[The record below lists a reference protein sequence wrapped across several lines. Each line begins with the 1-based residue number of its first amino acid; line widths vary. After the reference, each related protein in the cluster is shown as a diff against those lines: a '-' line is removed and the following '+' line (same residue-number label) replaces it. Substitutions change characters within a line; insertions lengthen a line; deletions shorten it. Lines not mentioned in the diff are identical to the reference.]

1 MIDSGLAGSVGQ
13 LEAKDTVLEMVG
25 ILAEWFESVAK
36 LGGNQHI
43 DIFWGN
49 GKK

>member
-13 LEAKDTVLEMVG
+13 LEAKDTVLERVG
-25 ILAEWFESVAK
+25 ILAECIKSAASP
-36 LGGNQHI
+36 GGHLHI

-49 GKK
+49 GET